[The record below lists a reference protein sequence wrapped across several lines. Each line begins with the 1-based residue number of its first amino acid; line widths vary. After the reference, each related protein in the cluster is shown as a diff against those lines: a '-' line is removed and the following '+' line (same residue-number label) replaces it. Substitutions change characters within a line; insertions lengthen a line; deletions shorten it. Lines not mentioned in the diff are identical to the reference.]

1 MYSKLLSEAIKEI
14 RGEKVEKLNDV
25 LVKIAIDAYI
35 PEDYIATSEER
46 MIAYKRISSLS
57 SQEESEK
64 LKLELISNY
73 GQLPNV
79 VLSLMEIALVRKMA
93 QSFGAVEISSIGAE
107 VSIIFDEKEKIT
119 ESEVFGEAIY
129 KFRMNCK
136 IDMSSRPMITF
147 AGERLCR
154 ENFEQ
159 MKKFL
164 LLCLKI
170 KSKFEENLKK

>member
-1 MYSKLLSEAIKEI
+1 MAL
-14 RGEKVEKLNDV
+14 
-25 LVKIAIDAYI
+25 
-35 PEDYIATSEER
+35 
-46 MIAYKRISSLS
+46 
-57 SQEESEK
+57 
-64 LKLELISNY
+64 
-73 GQLPNV
+73 
-79 VLSLMEIALVRKMA
+79 VLSLVMILSATACSGGSK
-93 QSFGAVEISSIGAE
+93 SGG
-107 VSIIFDEKEKIT
+107 KIT